1 MLVAAPS
8 CRTDDWVTLVAISIA
23 EHSETVAL
31 IVAALLEDMAAATSA
46 ARLTRRFAPKSRT
59 RDGGAHPMTNR

>member
-31 IVAALLEDMAAATSA
+31 IVAALYGSGHECCSPHSPVRTKEPNS
-46 ARLTRRFAPKSRT
+46 RRRRAPHDSR
-59 RDGGAHPMTNR
+59 